1 MTTVLLI
8 EDDDLLCRAFKRSL
22 ELRGV
27 TTIQASS
34 VEEGQRLFHA
44 HRDSLDAIVMDGCLN
59 SPNLNTLPLIKEIK
73 DSGFAQPIIAA
84 SGDPKNRRI
93 MMAHGCTHAV
103 DDKTEIISFTL
114 RLLKEAGKL

>member
-44 HRDSLDAIVMDGCLN
+44 HRDSRRHRYGWV
-59 SPNLNTLPLIKEIK
+59 SE
-73 DSGFAQPIIAA
+73 QPQ
-84 SGDPKNRRI
+84 SEYPPTDQRDQG
-93 MMAHGCTHAV
+93 
-103 DDKTEIISFTL
+103 
-114 RLLKEAGKL
+114 